1 MRLSSA
7 ILLVSL
13 LPLAAAGCGT
23 TPGVNDPDG
32 APPCGSPSTCAGD
45 PIPES
50 VCLEHLAAGRAMDG
64 CGVFVNDPVLGGDDA
79 NPGTKDRPVTTL
91 PHAIELAR
99 TGRGRVF
106 LTRNAFVE
114 SITLPSGVDL
124 HGGFNFLE
132 WERPP
137 EISDPV
143 YGTAKI
149 VGPVGDIP
157 LTIEPAREGDTG
169 AADGVSIID
178 HMYVRSPTHIGIIVR
193 SGAAVEIIGST
204 IEAYSGPGGRDGE
217 KWPGRAA
224 SGPDGQYGGD
234 ACSAATVPGGLRAVN
249 SCEGGL
255 PSVGGKGGDGL
266 ADGAGDGEDGEPVPE
281 PNPNHNGEGGRGN
294 RTDGG
299 CSSGAPGESGMWGT
313 AGAAGKGRGR
323 IDETGWRADWAG
335 DGARGMPGQ
344 GGGGGGGRRG
354 GLAVCGVAT
363 KGGAGGGSGG
373 AGGCG
378 GRGGRGGENG
388 YPSIAIVALHAK
400 VRVRDSVISIGD
412 GGPGGDG
419 GEPEEGGKGGRGAP
433 GGAVGDGT
441 WSCEGGSGGLGG
453 DGGYGGPGRGGDSIG
468 IAYLDE
474 DQLTLENVTFE
485 IGLPGQGGTSWEWS
499 GEEITGEDGIAV
511 ETLRFPEE
519 LD

>member
-1 MRLSSA
+1 MRLNSA
-7 ILLVSL
+7 ILLVPL

-23 TPGVNDPDG
+23 APGVNDPDG
-32 APPCGSPSTCAGD
+32 APPCGRTSTCAGD
-45 PIPES
+45 PIPDS
-50 VCLEHLAAGRAMDG
+50 VCLEHLAAGRAIDG

-91 PHAIELAR
+91 PRAIELAR

-114 SITLPSGVDL
+114 SITLPSGMDL
-124 HGGFNFLE
+124 YGGFDFLE

-143 YGTAKI
+143 YGTAKL
-149 VGPVGDIP
+149 VGPVGHTP
-157 LTIEPAREGDTG
+157 LTIEPARAGDTG

-178 HMYVRSPTHIGIIVR
+178 HMFIRSPRHIGVIVR
-193 SGAAVEIIGST
+193 SGAVVEIIGST
-204 IEAYSGPGGRDGE
+204 IETEQGLRGNDGE

-224 SGPDGQYGGD
+224 TGPDGQYGED
-234 ACSAATVPGGLRAVN
+234 ACSAATVPGGAPPVN

-255 PSVGGKGGDGL
+255 PSAGGKGGDGL
-266 ADGAGDGEDGEPVPE
+266 ADGARDGADGEPVPQ
-281 PNPNHNGEGGRGN
+281 PNPNYDGEGGRGN
-294 RTDGG
+294 RADGG
-299 CSSGAPGESGMWGT
+299 CSNGVAGKSGMWGT
-313 AGAAGKGRGR
+313 AGAPGTGRGR
-323 IDETGWRADWAG
+323 IDETGWHPDRAG

-354 GLAVCGVAT
+354 GLAVCDAAS

-388 YPSIAIVALHAK
+388 QPSIAMVALHAK
-400 VRVRDSVISIGD
+400 VTVRDSIITARD
-412 GGPGGDG
+412 GGKGGDG
-419 GEPEEGGKGGRGAP
+419 GEPEEGGYGGRGAP

-453 DGGYGGPGRGGDSIG
+453 EGGYGGPGRGGDSIG

-474 DQLTLENVTFE
+474 DQLTLEGVTFE
-485 IGLPGQGGTSWEWS
+485 LGLPGVGGTSWNHDGSTTMGPS
-499 GEEITGEDGIAV
+499 GEAHEA
-511 ETLRFPEE
+511 LRFAEAE
-519 LD
+519 